1 MSQRE
6 RREIADSRMEGL
18 RELLAGG
25 VERRQLARR
34 QLWRDLPTAVRTIIA
49 QAAGL
54 RRDAADRDLAELTD
68 DERRALLDGIQR
80 VHVAM
85 TQARNALLGGPL
97 AGRVH

>member
-6 RREIADSRMEGL
+6 RREVADARMADL

-34 QLWRDLPTAVRTIIA
+34 ALWAEIPSAVRTIIA

-54 RRDAADRDLAELTD
+54 RRDVAERDLAELSD
-68 DERRALLDGIQR
+68 DERRVLLDGIQR

-85 TQARNALLGGPL
+85 TQARNALIGGPVG
-97 AGRVH
+97 GRVH